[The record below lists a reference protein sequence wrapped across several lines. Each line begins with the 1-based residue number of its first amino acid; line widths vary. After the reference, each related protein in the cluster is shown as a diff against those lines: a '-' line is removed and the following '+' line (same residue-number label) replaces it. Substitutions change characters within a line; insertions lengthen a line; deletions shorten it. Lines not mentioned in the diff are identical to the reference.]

1 MSLPSGSPAAA
12 SPAAITAISITEP
25 SATQPT
31 TVPLSSLIAPIST
44 AIRTGLPHPTSI
56 TTASST
62 SIASSTAGGDGVADL
77 NPSPTPSQ
85 KERQSKPKD
94 SDFPAYASR
103 PVLEGNTDTPVPH
116 MYDSTRPVLTCS
128 IPNHWLQFSL
138 RPRYLGGDVADLRI
152 DAAGR
157 FVYYDAQD
165 PQFYYMTLP
174 APSMT
179 LWLLIKNVTFHG
191 GGYVKRRL
199 VEEALLRN
207 IQMRLVNPNR
217 FDLLMSS
224 TGITSAVYQGEP
236 IALPDAVIPRVGAN
250 VDYFG
255 LAVMRQLESLG
266 VKVFNPSASIEISRD
281 KMYTHQVLA
290 AAGIPIPKSVLSRWP
305 FDSAYIERHFG
316 YPVILKSTS
325 GSKGDAVWK
334 VDSREEL
341 SALVATLDLS
351 RPLIFQEFLRDT
363 RGRDLRCFVVGGQ
376 VVAAMMRIA
385 SSGFKANVHQGGSV
399 MNVQCGAALS
409 SLAVDTS
416 GLCLLD
422 ISGVDV
428 LLDSASYK
436 ICEVNS
442 SPGFAGLEKA
452 SEVNVGRK
460 VVEHAEAWVVDRRK
474 EGRLSSPTGETVQVP
489 VMDEHRQLGLRR
501 PEAVTES

>member
-1 MSLPSGSPAAA
+1 MSLPSEPPVAA
-12 SPAAITAISITEP
+12 STAGITAIRITEP
-25 SATQPT
+25 AAQST
-31 TVPLSSLIAPIST
+31 TIPLSSLIAPVST
-44 AIRTGLPHPTSI
+44 SMRTGLPHPTSI
-56 TTASST
+56 TTASSS
-62 SIASSTAGGDGVADL
+62 SIASSTAAGDGLADL

-85 KERQSKPKD
+85 KERQAKPKD
-94 SDFPAYASR
+94 SDFLPYASR
-103 PVLEGNTDTPVPH
+103 PVLEGSTDTPVPH
-116 MYDSTRPVLTCS
+116 MYDSTRPVLSCS

-138 RPRYLGGDVADLRI
+138 RPRYLGGDAADLRI
-152 DAAGR
+152 DAPGR

-199 VEEALLRN
+199 VEEAMLRN

-305 FDSAYIERHFG
+305 FDSSYIERHFG

-325 GSKGDAVWK
+325 GS
-334 VDSREEL
+334 
-341 SALVATLDLS
+341 
-351 RPLIFQEFLRDT
+351 
-363 RGRDLRCFVVGGQ
+363 
-376 VVAAMMRIA
+376 
-385 SSGFKANVHQGGSV
+385 KANVHQGGSV

-460 VVEHAEAWVVDRRK
+460 VVEHAERWVEDRRK
-474 EGRLSSPTGETVQVP
+474 DGKLSLVSGERMQVP
-489 VMDEHRQLGLRR
+489 VMDEHRTLGLRQ
-501 PEAVTES
+501 S